1 MFIRLATG
9 ELLGNLLVY
18 INLLSDNWLPA
29 VNPLKRTKEVL
40 NHQRKLLIGEAN
52 LARYLLGSVMTKNRP
67 NWSNIFSAS

>member
-9 ELLGNLLVY
+9 ELLGNFSVY
-18 INLLSDNWLPA
+18 ISLSSDNWLLA
-29 VNPLKRTKEVL
+29 VNSLNRTKEVL
-40 NHQRKLLIGEAN
+40 NHKRKLLIGEAN